1 MQWHELSLKQ
11 IPRKGIS
18 STVTMTL
25 LAQNFWSNYFFYI
38 CCHAGGSTK
47 HLEESSPC
55 DASAPK
61 KGKTRVA
68 GKIRIYLWSYR

>member
-1 MQWHELSLKQ
+1 MN
-11 IPRKGIS
+11 
-18 STVTMTL
+18 L

-38 CCHAGGSTK
+38 CCRAGGSTK
-47 HLEESSPC
+47 HLRRSKVKRRKEESSPC

-68 GKIRIYLWSYR
+68 GKTKIYL